1 MAKICL
7 DCVHCEVRKEH
18 FNSPANSFKSYLQ
31 PHCTKMG
38 YDVAGYD
45 RPNEPIC
52 IEFKKRSEV

>member
-1 MAKICL
+1 MAKQCL
-7 DCVHCEVRKEH
+7 DCVHCEQRKEH
-18 FNSPANSFKSYLQ
+18 IHASSFYTYMQ

-52 IEFKKRSEV
+52 IEFKKRIEV

>member
-1 MAKICL
+1 MAKKCL
-7 DCVHCEVRKEH
+7 DCVHCEVRKEN
-18 FNSPANSFKSYLQ
+18 FNTPAKSFNSYLQ

-52 IEFKKRSEV
+52 IDFKKRIEV